1 MTTHLHH
8 VVTLAGLYV
17 GAIQKRG
24 GPELVVCL
32 LISEATSPMLHLHH
46 ILKELK
52 YKGLLSVMNDIVFV
66 LAFFICRLCFGP
78 FLVYHTV
85 TSETSPLFVKV
96 SGAALEVVSVF
107 WFYKIV
113 KIALYK
119 LGGGK
124 QKKQA

>member
-1 MTTHLHH
+1 
-8 VVTLAGLYV
+8 
-17 GAIQKRG
+17 
-24 GPELVVCL
+24 
-32 LISEATSPMLHLHH
+32 
-46 ILKELK
+46 
-52 YKGLLSVMNDIVFV
+52 
-66 LAFFICRLCFGP
+66 
-78 FLVYHTV
+78 
-85 TSETSPLFVKV
+85 VKV